1 MRAGLIV
8 GGNLR
13 ARILTAAAMVPVV
26 AAALYLGDWPLVVF
40 LLAVSAGMGWEWGG
54 LAASDSG
61 PWPVRAAGAALTAA
75 LTAMAIAG
83 VLRVV
88 SPTVAAGA
96 VVFILLAAAV
106 FTRRQAVPR
115 PRLFFFGMPVLVV
128 GCTAVAW
135 LRGDD
140 LAGLWVVAWT
150 VAVVILMDIGGYVFG
165 RLIGGPRLMP
175 RVSPNKT
182 WAGLLGGVGAA
193 ALFGAVLG
201 GAIEGCSGAV
211 LAVWSAL
218 VALFSQAGDL
228 AESAV
233 KRHVGVKDS
242 GAMLPGHGGLLDRVD
257 GHLAALALV
266 LGVAVVSGRSPLAW
280 AGT

>member
-1 MRAGLIV
+1 MRARLIV

-13 ARILTAAAMVPVV
+13 ARILTAAAIMPVV

-61 PWPVRAAGAALTAA
+61 PSPVRAAGAALTAA
-75 LTAMAIAG
+75 LTAMTIAG

-193 ALFGAVLG
+193 ALFGAV
-201 GAIEGCSGAV
+201 
-211 LAVWSAL
+211 
-218 VALFSQAGDL
+218 
-228 AESAV
+228 
-233 KRHVGVKDS
+233 
-242 GAMLPGHGGLLDRVD
+242 
-257 GHLAALALV
+257 
-266 LGVAVVSGRSPLAW
+266 
-280 AGT
+280 